1 MSEKKGRKP
10 ARKPNPKRR
19 KEGYVERTNAV
30 NLTIWDGYGNVIP
43 DDTVTE
49 IINTANE
56 VSAKHGFLLSFTQ
69 S

>member
-1 MSEKKGRKP
+1 MSDKKGRKP
-10 ARKPNPKRR
+10 ARKPIKRR

-56 VSAKHGFLLSFTQ
+56 VSARHGFLLSFTQ